1 MSQNKIGRGI
11 GRRTV
16 SEFSPLNPDCDRPS
30 TSRGSSY
37 GSFMPYLGFLRH
49 TLNFGSRQ
57 VKQNIMLK
65 ISMNELRSVNSVCYL

>member
-1 MSQNKIGRGI
+1 MSQHKIRRGI

-49 TLNFGSRQ
+49 TLSFGSGQ
-57 VKQNIMLK
+57 VMKTLN
-65 ISMNELRSVNSVCYL
+65 

>member
-1 MSQNKIGRGI
+1 MSQHKMRRGI

-37 GSFMPYLGFLRH
+37 GSFIPYLGFLKH
-49 TLNFGSRQ
+49 TLSFGSGQ
-57 VKQNIMLK
+57 VIQNPKLIM
-65 ISMNELRSVNSVCYL
+65 NVYVPNCD